1 MAELANMAETIEAG
15 RQLHRATAESG
26 RRGSAHS
33 GGHSVADAS
42 IGQRKRRPASPE
54 VVIAP
59 PRPRTPSSNNNNNN
73 SSFEQSQSPTKK
85 QRTVQ
90 ETSAID
96 GRFAH
101 ASIFTALNAERP
113 PAINDKAAGA
123 AITGEA
129 SEACRNIIT
138 VD

>member
-1 MAELANMAETIEAG
+1 MAETIEAVQ
-15 RQLHRATAESG
+15 QLPRATADSG

-33 GGHSVADAS
+33 GGYAVADAS

-59 PRPRTPSSNNNNNN
+59 PRPRTPSSNNNNS

-129 SEACRNIIT
+129 SQACRNIIT